1 MSGLWGTK
9 VHTAHAA
16 GQHGQYELWYP
27 KAQTY
32 IYSIYMSGLWGTKV
46 HTAHAAHSAHTAHA
60 AHDAQLNQ
68 LKD

>member
-1 MSGLWGTK
+1 MS
-9 VHTAHAA
+9 
-16 GQHGQYELWYP
+16 QELILIHLTIGILY
-27 KAQTY
+27 KYINIYIY
-32 IYSIYMSGLWGTKV
+32 IYSIYMSGLWGTKF